1 MTVKKTLINL
11 IQAFCISFA
20 FFNISGMESGN
31 ILLLI
36 VFGLS
41 AFLLT
46 KEANKEF
53 TKKVTTVSVVIS
65 IIFTLLYMI
74 GGYDRIGGGLENRL
88 YVAVYIFFTALG
100 LLSLF
105 YHILRPVLTYCMSHS
120 LEEEKQGVS
129 KDAKG
134 RTFSFKIWGIYSG
147 IIFLCMIPVFL
158 MNFPG
163 IMTPDSIVQ
172 YLQAT
177 HVESYSNHHPWMHT
191 LFIEIFYKIGFALTG
206 IVNGGIATYTIFQM
220 ILVSA
225 GVGYAIECLYE
236 MKIKKIW
243 RVTALLVFVLL
254 PYNLIYG
261 VTMWKDVLFSVG
273 TLCFTVTLTRILLM
287 NKRGARDIIIFFV
300 SGFAFCEFRHNGY
313 YAYLITAV
321 AVVMMLI
328 VRYFKAAGVAK
339 NNKTDEKADVDLG
352 TDTRKSLVIYPFI
365 FIVLAIIT
373 SLINGPL
380 MKAFDVEQT
389 PSYMSLSIPLQ
400 QMARVVYDEK
410 DLDDA
415 DLAMLER
422 INDLDYVRNNYCPGG
437 SDNIC
442 QWVAYGDEEYLMTH
456 MSDYVALWFRIGI
469 RYPGEYIAAYI
480 DQTKG
485 YFYPMNPEQTV
496 FYDITDNS
504 VGLESEPL
512 INGPAVVKLEE
523 LMFKLH
529 TMIPAYGVLYSPG
542 SFFWLMILFMGI
554 VICREEKNKLF
565 LFLPVLGVT
574 LTILAATPLVAD
586 LRYAYELMI
595 TLPYLALISCK
606 RYTE

>member
-88 YVAVYIFFTALG
+88 YIAVYVVLTALG
-100 LLSLF
+100 LFSLF
-105 YHILRPVLTYCMSHS
+105 YHILRLVLTYCMSHS
-120 LEEEKQGVS
+120 LEDEEQK
-129 KDAKG
+129 KG
-134 RTFSFKIWGIYSG
+134 EKRKSFSFKTWGIYSG
-147 IIFLCMIPVFL
+147 IIFLCMIPIFL

-177 HVESYSNHHPWMHT
+177 HVEAYSNHHPWMHT
-191 LFIEIFYKIGFALTG
+191 LFIELFYKIGFALTG
-206 IVNGGIATYTIFQM
+206 SVNGGIATYTILQM

-243 RVTALLVFVLL
+243 RLSALLAFVLL

-273 TLCFTVTLTRILLM
+273 TLCFTVTLARFLLM
-287 NKRGARDIIIFFV
+287 NKRGARAIIIFFV

-313 YAYLITAV
+313 YAYLITTV
-321 AVVMMLI
+321 AVLI
-328 VRYFKAAGVAK
+328 MCLLSYLKSRKR
-339 NNKTDEKADVDLG
+339 DL
-352 TDTRKSLVIYPFI
+352 LVYPLI
-365 FIVLAIIT
+365 FIALTIIA

-380 MKAFDVEQT
+380 MKAYDVEQT

-469 RYPGEYIAAYI
+469 RYPGEYLAAYI

-485 YFYPMNPEQTV
+485 YYYPMNPEQTV

-504 VGLESEPL
+504 VGLESNP
-512 INGPAVVKLEE
+512 IIYGPAVVKLEE

-529 TMIPAYGVLYSPG
+529 TMIPVYGVLNSPG

-554 VICREEKNKLF
+554 VICREEMNKLY

>member
-46 KEANKEF
+46 KVSSKEY
-53 TKKVTTVSVVIS
+53 TKKVTTVSVFIS

-88 YVAVYIFFTALG
+88 YIVVYVVLTALG
-100 LLSLF
+100 LFSLF
-105 YHILRPVLTYCMSHS
+105 YHILRSVLTYCMYHS
-120 LEEEKQGVS
+120 LEDEEQE
-129 KDAKG
+129 KDEKG
-134 RTFSFKIWGIYSG
+134 KSFSFKKWGIYSG

-191 LFIEIFYKIGFALTG
+191 LFIELFYKLGFALTG
-206 IVNGGIATYTIFQM
+206 SIKGGIATYTIFQM
-220 ILVSA
+220 ILVSV

-243 RVTALLVFVLL
+243 RVTALLAFILL

-273 TLCFTVTLTRILLM
+273 TLCFTVTLARFLLM
-287 NKRGARDIIIFFV
+287 NKRGARDIIIFFA

-313 YAYLITAV
+313 YAYLITTLAV
-321 AVVMMLI
+321 LI
-328 VRYFKAAGVAK
+328 MCLLSYLKSRKR
-339 NNKTDEKADVDLG
+339 DL
-352 TDTRKSLVIYPFI
+352 LVYPLI
-365 FIVLAIIT
+365 FIALTIIT

-380 MKAFDVEQT
+380 MKAYDVEQT

-415 DLAMLER
+415 DLAMLES

-504 VGLESEPL
+504 VGLESNP
-512 INGPAVVKLEE
+512 IIYGPAVVKLEE

-529 TMIPAYGVLYSPG
+529 TMIPVYGVLYSPG